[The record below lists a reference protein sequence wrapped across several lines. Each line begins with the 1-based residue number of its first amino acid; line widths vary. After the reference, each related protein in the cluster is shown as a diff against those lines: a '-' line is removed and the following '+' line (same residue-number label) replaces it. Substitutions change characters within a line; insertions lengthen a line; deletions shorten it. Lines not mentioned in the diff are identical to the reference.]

1 MGLELQYI
9 GRVAEAKVECQG
21 ITVVAGTNGSGKS
34 TVSKTIYALQESFYG
49 LRSKAVLQKRRSI
62 TKTLANWQN
71 EVDEIADLEV
81 RDKIRMRREMRGL
94 FLKEM
99 EWEDFYENVTGIIL
113 SYEIEA
119 CGEDEIGELFDK
131 YHEIRGNG
139 IPYYESYVI
148 QSVWER
154 IFGKQVNTFGEE
166 ENAVAIYISGNLTLS
181 VEIEDEQVLEYTYKK
196 GSLAQMKKTIY
207 ITTSDLIDS
216 LGSYR
221 KGSANR
227 YLRDNIYANEEL
239 AEMLLDEKSIQDWT
253 AEEKEKIH
261 YQQEILGEILDSVVD
276 GDIQKKEGRLSYFE
290 NWCNHEVEFANVASG
305 MKIFLILKRL
315 LENGVFL
322 EDALVIIDEPETN
335 LHPEWQLKLAELLVM
350 FQCKLGIQIYLNSH
364 SPYFVRA
371 MEYFADLHGAL
382 DVFSFYLMKPAE
394 QPGMYESEDVTENL
408 GAIYDQLAEPFNQI
422 M

>member
-99 EWEDFYENVTGIIL
+99 EWGDFFEKISDIAVSYGI
-113 SYEIEA
+113 EE
-119 CGEDEIGELFDK
+119 CGKDEIALLFGR
-131 YHEIRGNG
+131 YQEIQENG
-139 IPYYESYVI
+139 LQYYESYVI

-154 IFGKQVNTFGEE
+154 VFESQINTFGIE
-166 ENAVAIYISGNLTLS
+166 ENVYTIYTSKNLTTS
-181 VEIEDEQVLEYTYKK
+181 VEIENNQVIDYVYKK

-207 ITTSDLIDS
+207 ITTSDIMDS

-221 KGSANR
+221 KRGMMR
-227 YLRDNIYANEEL
+227 YARDDVYANEEL
-239 AEMLLDEKSIQDWT
+239 AKMLLDETSIQDWT

-305 MKIFLILKRL
+305 IKIFLILKRL

-335 LHPEWQLKLAELLVM
+335 LHPEWQLKLAELLVL

-371 MEYFADLHGAL
+371 VEYFADLHGAL
-382 DVFSFYLMKPAE
+382 DVCRFYLMKPAE

-408 GAIYDQLAEPFNQI
+408 GVIYDQLAEPFNQI

>member
-99 EWEDFYENVTGIIL
+99 EWGDFFEKISDIAVSYGI
-113 SYEIEA
+113 EE
-119 CGEDEIGELFDK
+119 CGKDEIALLFGR
-131 YHEIRGNG
+131 YQEIQENG
-139 IPYYESYVI
+139 LQYYESYVI

-154 IFGKQVNTFGEE
+154 VFESQINTFGIE
-166 ENAVAIYISGNLTLS
+166 ENVYTIYTSKNLTTS
-181 VEIEDEQVLEYTYKK
+181 VEIENNQVIDYVYKK

-207 ITTSDLIDS
+207 ITTSDIMDS

-221 KGSANR
+221 KRGMMR
-227 YLRDNIYANEEL
+227 YARDDVYANEEL
-239 AEMLLDEKSIQDWT
+239 AKMLLDETSIQDWT

-290 NWCNHEVEFANVASG
+290 NWCSHEVEFANVASG

-335 LHPEWQLKLAELLVM
+335 LHPEWQLKLAELLVL

-382 DVFSFYLMKPAE
+382 DVCRFYLMKPAE

-408 GAIYDQLAEPFNQI
+408 GVIYDQLAEPFNQI